1 MSGAWVGRNRRK
13 RCGCEISRSL
23 DGMDEIEDKVAE
35 VYTS

>member
-1 MSGAWVGRNRRK
+1 MRK
-13 RCGCEISRSL
+13 RSVCGNSRSL